1 MTTPITTDEF
11 LALTERSGLLPPDKL
26 AVFAERARSDST
38 PVSSE
43 SLARQLIRERLLTP
57 FQARQLL
64 RGRYR
69 GFFLTEKYKIL
80 ELLGEGGMGRVLLCE
95 HLMLHKL
102 VAVKLLQMSGATM
115 PGAAERFLR
124 EARAAAGLDHPNIA
138 RVYDVD
144 KAGVTPFMVMEY
156 VDGTNLHQ
164 VVADHG
170 PLSVER
176 AAEYIRQSAQGLQHA
191 HENGLVHRDIKPGN
205 LILDR
210 NGSVKM
216 LDLGLARFFD
226 STKNENLTQK
236 FDEKSILGT
245 ADFISPE
252 QAMNSSKV
260 DIRADI
266 YSLGCTFYY
275 LLTRRFP
282 FDEGSVT
289 QKLLWHQTKQPSSIK
304 DHRPDV
310 PDDLIEIIEKMM
322 AKKPADRFQT
332 PAEIVE
338 ALTPFGGKFGPPPLH
353 EMPKVKPSTYQLGIS
368 APPSPAVL
376 GLSSVESVTPSPNGA
391 DQPTGINTNRRAGGS
406 TAGNTPPVYSATG
419 NHPPIPPS
427 QWSGSRPPV
436 SSVSPDT
443 PRPGYHPADPASYP
457 AIPPHLLAQLTPAEL
472 SGLMQTQRIPQP
484 RSKKGL
490 IIGLSLGGIA
500 ALAMVVI
507 AVVMLKGSGTTQTTD
522 TGKSPTTEP
531 GPVLPLADVH
541 GAGSTFVQPLMKEW
555 AAEYVRLTNGKVTYN
570 PDPTAK
576 YGSGFG
582 IKGMTSRDLDF
593 GCTDAPMDGTQL
605 ATASNKG
612 GAVIH
617 VPLAMG
623 AVVPIYN
630 VPELRGELRF
640 TSELLAK
647 IYLGHVTKWNDPAV
661 KAANPTRA
669 NDLPSYDIKVV
680 HRGTNS
686 SGTSYIW
693 TEFLAS
699 GDSEVREANKQFAT
713 EIGVSTTPKWREGGI
728 GAPGNSEVAKAVQ
741 DNKGAIG
748 YVELRFALSKNLTYG
763 RVRNREDKFVEATL
777 ESVTAAADSILGGAD
792 FPRDLRFSLINP
804 PGPRS
809 YPISGTVWAIVYVVP
824 KSPEAGRATAEFLWW
839 CVHDGQKLAEREQ
852 YAILPDTLIK
862 RTEDMIRRMRGGE
875 NLGKK

>member
-11 LALTERSGLLPPDKL
+11 LALTERSGLLP
-26 AVFAERARSDST
+26 AEKIAGYADRARSEST
-38 PVSSE
+38 PVTSE
-43 SLARQLIRERLLTP
+43 TLARQLIRERLLTP

-69 GFFLTEKYKIL
+69 GFFLTDKYKIL
-80 ELLGEGGMGRVLLCE
+80 DLLGEGGMGRVLLCE

-102 VAVKLLQMSGATM
+102 VAVKLLQMSGANL

-124 EARAAAGLDHPNIA
+124 EARAAAALDHPNIA
-138 RVYDVD
+138 RVFDVD

-164 VVADHG
+164 LVADHG

-176 AAEYIRQSAQGLQHA
+176 AAEYIRQSALGLQHA

-210 NGSVKM
+210 NGVVKM

-226 STKNENLTQK
+226 TAKNDNLTQK

-260 DIRADI
+260 DIRSDI

-289 QKLLWHQTKQPSSIK
+289 QKLLWHQTKAPSAVRE
-304 DHRPDV
+304 HRPDV
-310 PDDLIEIIEKMM
+310 SDELHAVIDKMM
-322 AKKPADRFQT
+322 AKRADERMQT
-332 PAEIVE
+332 PIEVAE
-338 ALTPFGGKFGPPPLH
+338 ALIPFAGKQSPPPQI
-353 EMPKVKPSTYQLGIS
+353 EMPKVRPSSYLLGVS

-376 GLSSVESVTPSPNGA
+376 GFGSSETPSPNMSG
-391 DQPTGINTNRRAGGS
+391 QSTGVNTGRRPGGT
-406 TAGNTPPVYSATG
+406 TAGMPAL
-419 NHPPIPPS
+419 PPS
-427 QWSGSRPPV
+427 QWPGAPKSPV
-436 SSVSPDT
+436 SRSADT
-443 PRPGYHPADPASYP
+443 PMPGYNPAAPP
-457 AIPPHLLAQLTPAEL
+457 TFPNIPPQLLAQMSPAEL
-472 SGLMQTQRIPQP
+472 SGLIQTQRITPP

-490 IIGLSLGGIA
+490 IVGLSLGAVAALALVVIA
-500 ALAMVVI
+500 AL
-507 AVVMLKGSGTTQTTD
+507 MLKGSGTTQTTD
-522 TGKSPTTEP
+522 PGKAPPTDP
-531 GPVLPLADVH
+531 GPALPLADIR

-555 AAEYVRLTNGKVTYN
+555 ASEYGRLTNGKVTYN
-570 PDPTAK
+570 PDPATK

-582 IKGMTSRDLDF
+582 VKGMTARDIEF

-605 ATASNKG
+605 AAASNKG
-612 GAVIH
+612 GEVVH

-647 IYLGHVTKWNDPAV
+647 IYLGQVTKWNDPAV
-661 KAANPTRA
+661 KAANPRRA
-669 NDLPSYDIKVV
+669 NDLPGYDIKVV

-699 GDSEVREANKQFAT
+699 GDSELREANKQFAA
-713 EIGVSTTPKWREGGI
+713 EVGVSTTPKWKDGGLA
-728 GAPGNSEVAKAVQ
+728 APGNAEVAKAVQ

-748 YVELRFALSKNLTYG
+748 YVELRYALSKNLTFG

-792 FPRDLRFSLINP
+792 FPRDLRFSLVNA

-809 YPISGTVWAIVYVVP
+809 YPISGTVWAVVYAVP
-824 KSPEAGRATAEFLWW
+824 KTPEAGRATAEFLWW

-852 YAILPDTLIK
+852 YAILPETLIK
-862 RTEDMIRRMRGGE
+862 RTEEMIRRIRGGE